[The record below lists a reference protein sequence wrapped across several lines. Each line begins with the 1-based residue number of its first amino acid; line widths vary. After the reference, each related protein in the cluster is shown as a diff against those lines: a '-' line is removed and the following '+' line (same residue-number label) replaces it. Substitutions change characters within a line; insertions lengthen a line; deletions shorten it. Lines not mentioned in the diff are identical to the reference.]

1 MPADDPTMPEIELL
15 ESEIKQLIVEVLAL
29 EDIAAEDID
38 TDAPLFNEGLGLDSI
53 DSLDLAMA
61 LEQRY
66 GVHGSSD
73 PDENVRRFTSV
84 RTLAAFVTAGRTQ

>member
-1 MPADDPTMPEIELL
+1 MNDPSMHKLDSLEEEL
-15 ESEIKQLIVEVLAL
+15 KQLIVEVLSL
-29 EDIAAEDID
+29 EDVTAEDID

-66 GVHGSSD
+66 GVHGSQD
-73 PDENVRRFTSV
+73 PDENVRRFASV
-84 RTLAAFVTAGRTQ
+84 RTLAEFVTAFRTR